1 MTPPR
6 SPQNPTKNFFR
17 RIQNKLFPSIDD
29 KRMPLVVHLT
39 ELRSRLLRA
48 AIFMSIIFLGSFYFA
63 PTLMTWIQAPL
74 YSFFSPTK
82 MTWVPSGLGDIT
94 FIFLSP
100 AEAFWNSIKVSAVVA
115 IFIVMPYALYE
126 LWKFAEP
133 GLRVHE
139 RKFTLPF
146 VTLCST
152 MFYLGISFCYLV
164 VLPFALNFLVGYGI
178 DAGFTPQL
186 SIGIFVGFNLW
197 LLLVFGL
204 IFELPMLMTLLAKL
218 GLVDIPWLKKYRK
231 WAYLCFFILGAILT
245 PTPDPFNQTLMAVPL
260 VIFYEVGI
268 VGARFFGKP
277 GSFETQSAVGSTSH

>member
-1 MTPPR
+1 M
-6 SPQNPTKNFFR
+6 
-17 RIQNKLFPSIDD
+17 FPAIDD
-29 KRMPLVVHLT
+29 KRMPLLLHLT
-39 ELRSRLLRA
+39 ELRTRLVRA
-48 AIFMSIIFLGSFYFA
+48 AIIMSIVFLGAFYFA
-63 PTLMTWIQAPL
+63 PTLMTWVQAPL
-74 YSFFSPTK
+74 YSYFSPSK
-82 MTWVPSGLGDIT
+82 MTWVPSGLSDIT

-100 AEAFWNSIKVSAVVA
+100 AEAFWNSIKVAAVVA
-115 IFIVMPYALYE
+115 TFIVMPYALYE
-126 LWKFAEP
+126 VWKFAEP
-133 GLRVHE
+133 GLRVNE
-139 RKFTLPF
+139 RRFTLPF

-218 GLVDIPWLKKYRK
+218 GLVDAPWLRKYRK

-260 VIFYEVGI
+260 VVFYEVGI
-268 VGARFFGKP
+268 VGARFFSKP
-277 GSFETQSAVGSTSH
+277 AEVEVPHVIQTTNR

>member
-1 MTPPR
+1 M
-6 SPQNPTKNFFR
+6 PQSEESESTGFFH
-17 RIQNKLFPSIDD
+17 RIRDRIFPAIDD
-29 KRMPLVVHLT
+29 KRMPLLVHLT
-39 ELRSRLLRA
+39 ELRTRLLRA
-48 AIFMSIIFLGSFYFA
+48 AVIMSIVFLGAFYFA
-63 PTLMTWIQAPL
+63 PTLMVWVQAPL
-74 YSFFSPTK
+74 YSYFSPSK
-82 MTWVPSGLGDIT
+82 MTWVPSGLGNIT

-115 IFIVMPYALYE
+115 TFIVMPYALYE

-139 RKFTLPF
+139 RRFTLPF

-218 GLVDIPWLKKYRK
+218 GLVDAPWLRKYRK
-231 WAYLCFFILGAILT
+231 WAYLCFFIMGAILT
-245 PTPDPFNQTLMAVPL
+245 STPDPFNQTLMAVPL
-260 VIFYEVGI
+260 VVFYEVGI
-268 VGARFFGKP
+268 VGARFFGKTDDV
-277 GSFETQSAVGSTSH
+277 ETHHVVESTSH

>member
-1 MTPPR
+1 MP
-6 SPQNPTKNFFR
+6 SPHSEQSGSRGFFQ
-17 RIQNKLFPSIDD
+17 RIQDRIFPSIDD
-29 KRMPLVVHLT
+29 KRMPLLAHLT
-39 ELRSRLLRA
+39 ELRTRLLRA
-48 AIFMSIIFLGSFYFA
+48 AVIMCIVFLGAFYFA
-63 PTLMTWIQAPL
+63 PTLMTWVQAPL
-74 YSFFSPTK
+74 YSYFSPSK
-82 MTWVPSGLGDIT
+82 MAWVPSGLSDIT

-115 IFIVMPYALYE
+115 TFIVMPYALYE

-139 RKFTLPF
+139 RRFTLPF

-178 DAGFTPQL
+178 DAGFTPHL

-218 GLVDIPWLKKYRK
+218 GLVDAPWLRKYRK
-231 WAYLCFFILGAILT
+231 WAYLCFFIMGAVLT

-260 VIFYEVGI
+260 VVFYEVGI
-268 VGARFFGKP
+268 VGARFFAKP
-277 GSFETQSAVGSTSH
+277 DELETPHVVQRTSH